1 MALTFQGR
9 TGPAVKTKSRT
20 VANIIYESSSIVEI
34 SYVNYYYEPTKNSNP
49 YFFEQFSTG
58 IPFFAVRSNLEFN
71 NLEISS
77 TTNTTTNHY
86 PIGSETATTDT
97 SGFNAAFGSPPIT
110 YSSVFDTLFPGS
122 FNSFIDHAAIK
133 TSKIG
138 KHVVLDENDRS
149 TATLPFRHVYAD
161 LPEEISNDAIH
172 FSWASWNQN
181 DISTINNSITAD
193 YKLVV
198 IVHRSEDLY
207 ADAIAD
213 LDTFYRKK
221 TSSEVTKFYFQN
233 TGNTTGW
240 QQEIINLRNVVMET
254 GKCLLWLEFIR
265 YPLQPKNPFP
275 VSYAAWDSSLI
286 DNTWYN
292 FSHSRVYPNTPPRYP
307 ARNSDLQG
315 WNINTDTV
323 AMEANNNPRFR
334 PIGYVSGEEHENY
347 IFETVV
353 KSTSYDDDAIG
364 VVIGFVFENGY
375 EYTLTAYRSQGGPLS
390 SKTWFVV
397 ANAGQSISFTGFNY
411 NAQGSPMP
419 YGLWDNS
426 SSVGFA
432 SNSWASVPNGTKI
445 RVEKTRDQVKVYT
458 SPMNSTTIDSSTE
471 IIIPLT
477 GDNARFKKSKIGFSS
492 WGQPL
497 AQWHDVHF
505 ETDHSSYYSGGE
517 VGAKLGVL
525 GVGGFALETAV
536 NTEMFANPKSN
547 SQFVEEV
554 TSVKFSLQENE
565 AHETFNMFTG
575 KFTPFNEASNS
586 LNLTNKF
593 GIGYDRY
600 TILDYTKT
608 SMLIKFSE
616 ASLNMKLFKEGP
628 LLLGD
633 SSFTG
638 QLLTSDS
645 IGKKIFHATLLG
657 QTIAASELGNN
668 FDRLFDTQQN
678 NTSDNLVVQFQEISY
693 KFDPPTFD
701 TIVPW
706 ETFPNV
712 GRELSVA
719 EYVSIYD
726 EAVEKF
732 LGASLYRS
740 NFVDEETV
748 NKFGIGSYFHEQM
761 ITREEKS
768 GLYLLGAVDLVESH
782 KNSLQYGPPTD
793 KTVYINYG
801 VGDKT
806 DKAFGKNNLFFDMI
820 NQDDFVNKPFFEIS
834 SYEDEH
840 NKPFFDMINQ
850 DDFVNKP
857 FFEIS
862 SYEDEHDKPAYEV
875 MSTASNLWEEFLIQK
890 VDVGLKSKRFFE
902 LQKTTILEDTTWKET
917 MRVLEFDFPKTAY
930 FEYGK
935 DIEFEIQTFYTPKL
949 DIPFI
954 HKQFFVD
961 LDHWNKDFKFKPFMT
976 TNTDASFLI
985 EQHYLLAGG
994 VSSPNPLNLFKHL
1007 MIEEI
1012 FRPNYRDSLPVY
1024 EFVMDKFESLT
1035 ANTFNFIKLQDTF
1048 YEPITT
1054 NRPSLSGGS
1063 NAYGYDVIDVGKTG
1077 DRISSHKLF
1086 TLEDLVELPG
1096 RAGRPVTQKY
1106 EEVQIVSDITGKG
1119 RLFEFSD
1126 VDWDLDANSSFDEKY
1141 TIQKEKNN
1149 FNFVYYRD
1157 QTKSNGRIPDCL
1169 TFDNGRLYGKLGDT
1183 DRFLRKYSWED
1194 WMTLQGTTSVN
1205 GKFTPLVEQLDTDY
1219 SDFKMPDPRQWKVSF
1234 TGTNI
1239 TKGVVNVHKRVD
1251 LKEFTI
1257 GQKISQQ
1264 SAEGTTTFI
1273 ISKRLSEFV
1282 KDVDYGNGI
1291 EEKTIIS
1298 YEFERLLGGDI
1309 DVSTVVESVS
1319 STFTPNSSRIQEN
1332 ISSLQQDLIF
1342 SDGTTQAVIS
1352 DRILSLQQQLSN
1364 QSSTDGFISL
1374 GISSSSV
1381 AYKYVTNEHSIQM
1394 VVDDVSLT
1402 TAGGL
1407 VKTVEL
1413 IFKIYNNYSYD
1424 RDLYLH
1430 TNPNIE
1436 DSAYNT
1442 RADWIAAERKL
1453 GHGSFDPQANNNSMD
1468 NALLEWIIDFRDS
1481 KINIETYLEKQDN
1494 IFSNRQYNSPTQKDD
1509 YKDFIETLI
1518 YKDKKTG
1525 VWTVDNNALE
1535 ITKVEDAAAFPTI
1548 EVDSISEMFSLD
1560 SSIPRGTF
1568 LNKISETVGDVAL
1581 GGGDQT
1587 DLQLLNVKK
1596 QKGFDNNFQSTTG
1609 ATKEIFKLNC
1619 EYEVD
1624 EQSFYDNVDDV
1635 KVIRGYPV
1643 YASCS

>member
-20 VANIIYESSSIVEI
+20 VANIIFESVSVVEI
-34 SYVNYYYEPTKNSNP
+34 SYFNYYYEPTKNSNP

-58 IPFFAVRSNLEFN
+58 IPFFAIRSNLEFN

-86 PIGSETATTDT
+86 PVGSETATTDT
-97 SGFNAAFGSPPIT
+97 SGFNAALGSPPIT
-110 YSSVFDTLFPGS
+110 YSSTFDTLFPGR
-122 FNSFIDHAAIK
+122 FNSFINHAGAA

-138 KHVVLDENDRS
+138 KHVVLDENERS
-149 TATLPFRHVYAD
+149 TATLPFRHVYSD
-161 LPEEISNDAIH
+161 LPEEISNDTIH

-181 DISTINNSITAD
+181 DISTTNNSITAD

-198 IVHRSEDLY
+198 IVHRSKDLY

-254 GKCLLWLEFIR
+254 GDCLLWLEFIR

-275 VSYAAWDSSLI
+275 ASYAAWDSSLI

-292 FSHSRVYPNTPPRYP
+292 FSHSRVYPNTPPIYP

-315 WNINTDTV
+315 WNINTSTV

-353 KSTSYDDDAIG
+353 KSTSPDDDAIG

-375 EYTLTAYRSQGGPLS
+375 EYTLTAYRSQGGPLR

-397 ANAGQSISFTGFNY
+397 ANAGQSIGFTGVNY
-411 NAQGSPMP
+411 NAQGSPLP
-419 YGLWDNS
+419 FGLWDNS

-432 SNSWASVPNGTKI
+432 SNSWAAVPNGTKI
-445 RVEKTRDQVKVYT
+445 RVEKTKDQVKVYT
-458 SPMNSTTIDSSTE
+458 SPMNSTTIDTNTE
-471 IIIPLT
+471 IIVPLT
-477 GDNARFKKSKIGFSS
+477 GDNERFKKSKIGFSS

-517 VGAKLGVL
+517 VGVKAGVL

-536 NTEMFANPKSN
+536 NTEMFANPKTN
-547 SQFVEEV
+547 SQFIEEV
-554 TSVKFSLQENE
+554 TSTRFSLQENRQY
-565 AHETFNMFTG
+565 ETFNMFTG
-575 KFTPFNEASNS
+575 KFTPFKEVSDA
-586 LNLTNKF
+586 LNLSNKF
-593 GIGYDRY
+593 KVGYERY
-600 TILDYTKT
+600 TILDYTNI
-608 SMLIKFSE
+608 SMLIKYSE
-616 ASLNMKLFKEGP
+616 ASLNMKLFKEAP

-638 QLLTSDS
+638 QLLVADS
-645 IGKKIFHATLLG
+645 IGSKILHGTLLG
-657 QTIAASELGNN
+657 QTMSSGALSNN
-668 FDRLFDTQQN
+668 FDKLFDLQQN

-706 ETFPNV
+706 ESFPNV
-712 GRELSVA
+712 GRELSIA
-719 EYVSIYD
+719 EYVSIYND
-726 EAVEKF
+726 SVDKF
-732 LGASLYRS
+732 LGDSLYRS
-740 NFVDEETV
+740 NFLDEETV
-748 NKFGIGSYFHEQM
+748 NKFGISSYFQEQM
-761 ITREEKS
+761 VTREEKS

-793 KTVYINYG
+793 KAVYINYG
-801 VGDKT
+801 IGNKT
-806 DKAFGKNNLFFDMI
+806 DKALSKNNLFFDMI

-834 SYEDEH
+834 SYEDE
-840 NKPFFDMINQ
+840 FS
-850 DDFVNKP
+850 KP
-857 FFEIS
+857 FFEIA
-862 SYEDEHDKPAYEV
+862 SYEDEYSKPAYEV
-875 MSTASNLWEEFLIQK
+875 MSTAANLWEEFLIQK

-961 LDHWNKDFKFKPFMT
+961 LDHWNKDFKFKPFVT
-976 TNTDASFLI
+976 FNNDASFLI

-1012 FRPNYRDSLPVY
+1012 FRPDYRESLPIY

-1048 YEPITT
+1048 YEPVTT
-1054 NRPSLSGGS
+1054 NRPFLSGGS
-1063 NAYGYDVIDVGKTG
+1063 NAFGHDVISVGKTG
-1077 DRISSHKLF
+1077 DRMSSHKSF

-1096 RAGRPVTQKY
+1096 RAGRPVEGKY
-1106 EEVQIVSDITGKG
+1106 EEIQIVSDITGKG

-1126 VDWDLDANSSFDEKY
+1126 VDWDIDANSNFDEKY

-1149 FNFVYYRD
+1149 FNFVYSRD

-1194 WMTLQGTTSVN
+1194 WMRLQGTTADD
-1205 GKFTPLVEQLDTDY
+1205 GKFTPLAEQLDTDY
-1219 SDFKMPDPRQWKVSF
+1219 TDFKMPDPREWKVSF

-1239 TKGVVNVHKRVD
+1239 TKGIVNVHKRDD
-1251 LKEFTI
+1251 LKEFSI

-1264 SAEGTTTFI
+1264 GTEGTTTFI
-1273 ISKRLSEFV
+1273 ISRKLSEFS

-1291 EEKTIIS
+1291 EVKTIIS

-1309 DVSTVVESVS
+1309 DSTTVIESVA
-1319 STFTPNSSRIQEN
+1319 STFTPNSTRIQEN
-1332 ISSLQQDLIF
+1332 ISALQEDLIF

-1352 DRILSLQQQLSN
+1352 DRILSLQQTLST
-1364 QSSTDGFISL
+1364 QTSTDGFVSL
-1374 GISSSSV
+1374 GIASSSV
-1381 AYKYVTNEHSIQM
+1381 AYKYVTNESGIQM

-1402 TAGGL
+1402 TSGGL
-1407 VKTVEL
+1407 VKTVDL

-1430 TNPNIE
+1430 TNPNID
-1436 DSAYNT
+1436 DSAYDT
-1442 RADWIAAERKL
+1442 RADWIAAERAL
-1453 GHGSFDPQANNNSMD
+1453 GNGTFSPQENNNSMD
-1468 NALLEWIIDFRDS
+1468 ASLLEWIEDFRDS
-1481 KINIETYLEKQDN
+1481 KINIETYLEKQDL
-1494 IFSNRQYNSPTQKDD
+1494 IFSGRQYDSPTQKDN
-1509 YKDFIETLI
+1509 YKKFIETLI

-1535 ITKVEDAAAFPTI
+1535 ITKVIDAKAFPTI
-1548 EVDSISEMFSLD
+1548 ESDSISEMFPL
-1560 SSIPRGTF
+1560 SSSVPRGTY

-1581 GGGDQT
+1581 GGGGQT
-1587 DLQLLNVKK
+1587 EQQLLYVKR
-1596 QKGFDNNFQSTTG
+1596 QKGFDPDFESTTG
-1609 ATKEIFKLNC
+1609 TTKEVFKLNC

-1635 KVIRGYPV
+1635 QVLRGYPV